1 MKRCNQMKNLIQKY
15 IDKEISQQEEKIL
28 KEHIEKCKDCL
39 VELNYYLKIKENL
52 ALCKPPE
59 LSDKF
64 YTKLH
69 SKLLETS
76 YENMIEKKFI
86 SVFSKYAAVTALF
99 FIVIFG
105 FLLLKEKKIIF
116 VYNQPYSTDY
126 YNEYNLTGYEI
137 REDLP
142 VQEEGYIR
150 IKLNAKKELKGVKVE
165 VELPDGIVSADGGK
179 IFYWEGDL
187 KPQENY
193 LKIKVKAVKEGE
205 YPIKIKIKKDSS
217 EKNIVKKVNV
227 VRI

>member
-1 MKRCNQMKNLIQKY
+1 MKKCSQIKNLIQKY
-15 IDKEISQQEEKIL
+15 IDKETTKQEEKIL
-28 KEHIEKCKDCL
+28 KEHVEKCKDCFA
-39 VELNYYLKIKENL
+39 ELNYYLKIKENL

-64 YTKLH
+64 FSKLH

-86 SVFSKYAAVTALF
+86 EVFSRYAVVTILF
-99 FIVIFG
+99 FVVIFG

-116 VYNQPYSTDY
+116 VYNQTYPMDY
-126 YNEYNLTGYEI
+126 YSEYNLTGYEL
-137 REDLP
+137 RKDLP

-150 IKLNAKKELKGVKVE
+150 IKLNAKKELKNVKVE
-165 VELPDGIVSADGGK
+165 VELPDGIVSADGRK
-179 IFYWEGDL
+179 VFYWEGDL

-193 LKIKVKAVKEGE
+193 LQIKVKAIREGE
-205 YPIKIKIKKDSS
+205 YPVRIKIKKNSS
-217 EKNIVKKVNV
+217 EKNVVRKVNV